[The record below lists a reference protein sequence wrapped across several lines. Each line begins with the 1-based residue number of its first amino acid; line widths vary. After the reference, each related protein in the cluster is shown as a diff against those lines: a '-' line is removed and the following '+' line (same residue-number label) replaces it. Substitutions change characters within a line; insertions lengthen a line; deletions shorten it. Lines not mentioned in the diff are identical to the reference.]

1 MPDRAEL
8 ERRIDALAEEHS
20 GEEFADAVRLY
31 AETLNGDDRA
41 ELEVVL
47 LERARLFDDAV
58 QERYR
63 HRGWLR
69 RMLDKI
75 EEIER
80 RSSPSEQSRGPDRD
94 P

>member
-1 MPDRAEL
+1 M
-8 ERRIDALAEEHS
+8 
-20 GEEFADAVRLY
+20 
-31 AETLNGDDRA
+31 
-41 ELEVVL
+41 VL
-47 LERARLFDDAV
+47 LERARLFEDAV

-80 RSSPSEQSRGPDRD
+80 RSSPSEQSRGTDRD